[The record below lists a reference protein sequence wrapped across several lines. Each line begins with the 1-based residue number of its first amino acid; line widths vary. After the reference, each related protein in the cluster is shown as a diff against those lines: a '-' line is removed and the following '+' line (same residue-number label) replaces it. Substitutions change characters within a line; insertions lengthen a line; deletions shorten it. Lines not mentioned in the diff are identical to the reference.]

1 MFNVNR
7 LTTTKN
13 LNLKLNQNNYENF
26 KKVKRRKENKNF
38 NYDQNSDNLTRNVP
52 IKNRSKEL
60 NQLLNALNV
69 REAQLSAERFVND
82 KFLSDLKL
90 LELNRKRTKPLSSS
104 INILNDLSLSNESIK
119 SLTKQIKQQEK
130 LNKQPKPEQT
140 LPKENKKH
148 VQIDQN
154 DPVLA
159 TSTALSP
166 TDLIHKAKLQMQKLN
181 DSFDLLIKHQRN
193 LDTSNQMEKINNR
206 QVYFN
211 QDIKA
216 YDDVCCNSSRMLNEA
231 FELLEKLS
239 LNNKV
244 ESETGEKV
252 KSNMSSHQ
260 IINDIE
266 IYNRLMFEF
275 AKLGQTSRINLL
287 FKKICTNSA
296 NKLRPNLNSYAA
308 ALQSLGYEVENL
320 QPDQSLGKIRLKVER
335 ILWDIKKANVKLVFS
350 LSFLIYFSFK
360 LNVSN

>member
-13 LNLKLNQNNYENF
+13 LNLKLNQNNYEKF
-26 KKVKRRKENKNF
+26 KKVRRKKENKNF
-38 NYDQNSDNLTRNVP
+38 NPDNLIRILPNA
-52 IKNRSKEL
+52 NASKEL

-90 LELNRKRTKPLSSS
+90 LELNRKRTKSNHSSTD
-104 INILNDLSLSNESIK
+104 ILNNLNLSNESFKIL
-119 SLTKQIKQQEK
+119 SKQI
-130 LNKQPKPEQT
+130 NKQERSIAQPEPEEKTSQV
-140 LPKENKKH
+140 NQ
-148 VQIDQN
+148 VQVVQN
-154 DPVLA
+154 EEVLS

-166 TDLIHKAKLQMQKLN
+166 NDLIHKAKLQMQKLN
-181 DSFDLLIKHQRN
+181 DSFDMLIKHQRIAEN
-193 LDTSNQMEKINNR
+193 SSQVEKISNR
-206 QVYFN
+206 QVQFN

-216 YDDVCCNSSRMLNEA
+216 YVDVCCNSPRMLNEA

-239 LNNKV
+239 LNGQV
-244 ESETGEKV
+244 MSETGQEV
-252 KSNMSSHQ
+252 RSNMNAQQ

-275 AKLGQTSRINLL
+275 AKLGQTNRINLL

-308 ALQSLGYEVENL
+308 ALQSLGYEIEHLLSEQNL
-320 QPDQSLGKIRLKVER
+320 PKIRLKIER
-335 ILWDIKKANVKLVFS
+335 ILWDIKKSNVCF
-350 LSFLIYFSFK
+350 
-360 LNVSN
+360 